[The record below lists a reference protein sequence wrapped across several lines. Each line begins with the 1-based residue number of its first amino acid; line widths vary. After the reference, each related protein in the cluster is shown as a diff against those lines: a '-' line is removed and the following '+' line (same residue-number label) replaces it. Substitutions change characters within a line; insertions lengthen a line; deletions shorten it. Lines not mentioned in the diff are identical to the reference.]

1 MMLTDK
7 IKQREIIN
15 SIMDIEDFF
24 RLYHLLKNV
33 PFSNPTLI
41 ANAFRT
47 LKNEL
52 STTDIS
58 GYPSPQRVDGIISDL
73 REEKFRFVREKGE
86 QRHIQVIQQA
96 INQLKTLL
104 AVCEQKR
111 PVPFHSGWYIFCH
124 DAYFLRYL
132 IITWSVPLLIIRHPD
147 TVAWCVIS
155 VLLLL
160 PFLIPAL
167 LHYSRTCLSVTV
179 MMISANVMGLVAL
192 FLI

>member
-1 MMLTDK
+1 MTTSFSK
-7 IKQREIIN
+7 PAEAVIN
-15 SIMDIEDFF
+15 IEDFF

-33 PFSNPTLI
+33 PFSNPALI
-41 ANAFRT
+41 ANSFRT

-58 GYPSPQRVDGIISDL
+58 GYPSPQRVDGVISDL

-86 QRHIQVIQQA
+86 QRYIQAIQQA

-104 AVCEQKR
+104 AVCEQGR
-111 PVPFHSGWYIFCH
+111 PVPFHSAWYIFCQ
-124 DAYFLRYL
+124 DAHFLRYL
-132 IITWSVPLLIIRHPD
+132 MVTWSVPLLIIRHPD
-147 TVAWCVIS
+147 TVVWCVIS

-160 PFLIPAL
+160 PLLIPAL
-167 LHYSRTCLSVTV
+167 LYYSRTCLSVTV
-179 MMISANVMGLVAL
+179 MMIFANVMGLVAL

>member
-33 PFSNPTLI
+33 PFSNPALT
-41 ANAFRT
+41 ANSFRI

-52 STTDIS
+52 STADIS
-58 GYPSPQRVDGIISDL
+58 GYPSPHRVDGIISDL

-86 QRHIQVIQQA
+86 QRHIQAIQQA

-111 PVPFHSGWYIFCH
+111 PVPFHSGWYIFCQDSRVIQCLLLFWPLH
-124 DAYFLRYL
+124 TLLCHHLQWCFISSFLY
-132 IITWSVPLLIIRHPD
+132 TPLLFFMLDQPN
-147 TVAWCVIS
+147 
-155 VLLLL
+155 
-160 PFLIPAL
+160 
-167 LHYSRTCLSVTV
+167 RTCRCATIQI
-179 MMISANVMGLVAL
+179 ISASLIGLVAL